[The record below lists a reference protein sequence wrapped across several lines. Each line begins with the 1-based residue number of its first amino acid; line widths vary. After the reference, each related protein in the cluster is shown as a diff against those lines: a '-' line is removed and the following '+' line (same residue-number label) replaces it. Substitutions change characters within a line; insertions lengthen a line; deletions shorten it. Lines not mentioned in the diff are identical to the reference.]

1 MPDNEQQAQK
11 PQEQAQEQAPQK
23 HEDKLAAAVAAAYDK
38 VQGET
43 KPESGPPAAAAKPQ
57 PVRIELARDPVTKQ
71 FVKRPEQQPLP
82 VKPAAAA
89 SGPVKPAAAPAPAA
103 AGLTSEPP
111 KPGERTEEPG
121 DKVRDLP
128 PQSWRAPAKAL
139 WEKLGPE
146 FAPVKAEVLRLE
158 REREAVQRDSAR
170 ARRAEAEF
178 TETVEP
184 FRQFIEGAGHT
195 PMQSVRELMN
205 TAAAL
210 QTLPPWDRAVL
221 VASIA
226 RAHEVDPDM
235 LMTAFQAGVPM
246 VGPAEFRDPRVD
258 DLLADVRQA
267 QEAVET
273 ETTAAADHELDDFIG
288 SHPLA
293 GDPDVQLRMA
303 RAVDLAWEDGVDLG
317 YEDAYAGVLAV
328 DPQLRAL
335 AEQQAAGG
343 VATNPQGS
351 TARAEAAASSVR
363 PSPVAEVPRDL
374 RGQKLEAHVAAAY
387 DKHASARR

>member
-1 MPDNEQQAQK
+1 MADIEQQAT
-11 PQEQAQEQAPQK
+11 PTEPQEQAPQK

-38 VQGET
+38 VQGEP
-43 KPESGPPAAAAKPQ
+43 KSEPEQPAVTAAPQ

-71 FVKRPEQQPLP
+71 FVKKPEQQPLP
-82 VKPAAAA
+82 TKPATAAP
-89 SGPVKPAAAPAPAA
+89 GPARPAAAPAPAA
-103 AGLTSEPP
+103 AGPALAAP
-111 KPGERTEEPG
+111 KPGEQVEAPDAKT
-121 DKVRDLP
+121 RDLP

-146 FAPVKAEVLRLE
+146 FATVKAEVLRLE

-170 ARRAEAEF
+170 SRRVEAEF
-178 TETVEP
+178 AETIEP

-235 LMTAFQAGVPM
+235 LATALQAGVPM
-246 VGPAEFRDPRVD
+246 VGPTEFRDPRVD

-273 ETTAAADHELDDFIG
+273 QTTEAADRELDNFISG
-288 SHPLA
+288 HPLA
-293 GDPDVQLRMA
+293 GDSDVMLRMA
-303 RAVDLAWEDGVDLG
+303 RAVDLAWETGVDLS
-317 YEDAYAGVLAV
+317 YDEAYTDVLAV

-335 AEQQAAGG
+335 AEQQVAGG

-363 PSPVAEVPRDL
+363 PSPVAETPRDL

-387 DKHASARR
+387 DKLASARR